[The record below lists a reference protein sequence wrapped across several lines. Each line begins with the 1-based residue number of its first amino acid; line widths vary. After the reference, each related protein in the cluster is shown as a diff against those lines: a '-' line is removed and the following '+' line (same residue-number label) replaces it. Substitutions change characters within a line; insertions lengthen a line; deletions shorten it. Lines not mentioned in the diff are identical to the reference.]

1 MKNFFI
7 AVVMLLALG
16 VNNSSIYA
24 QSVERSGKTFTQ
36 VATSRKSAEPTK
48 TEYTWKDSKGVEYPI
63 YIGKS
68 GACFVIKVSKKTGK
82 EYKQYLPKDVSAQ
95 IAKELGIEYKPKEN

>member
-1 MKNFFI
+1 MKKFFI
-7 AVVMLLALG
+7 AAVMLLALG

-24 QSVERSGKTFTQ
+24 QSVVKEGKTFT
-36 VATSRKSAEPTK
+36 VVSSSNKSDPTK

-82 EYKQYLPKDVSAQ
+82 EYRQYLPKEVSAQ
-95 IAKELGIEYKPKEN
+95 IASELGIEYKPKEK